1 MGLKIDEIATVGIV
15 RAAKE
20 MIEAHFEQVGRR
32 RIAGNMPA
40 EFTVGAIGPHDHG
53 QRIPAQRGGKLFFD
67 IEVSRIR
74 RLLIDGDRIR
84 VGRDIEARRCDTVG
98 RRVGREPIEQVLSR
112 SAPACRTTP
121 SSASSHS
128 AVSSGSSSIFVWPR
142 ERIEGVPVDKS
153 VILQLRKS
161 NASSVASAQRLRGMP
176 QNVWS
181 Y

>member
-98 RRVGREPIEQVLSR
+98 RRVGREPIEQVLSPFGTGMPNH
-112 SAPACRTTP
+112 A
-121 SSASSHS
+121 
-128 AVSSGSSSIFVWPR
+128 I
-142 ERIEGVPVDKS
+142 ERIEPFGGFEWVVVDFR
-153 VILQLRKS
+153 L
-161 NASSVASAQRLRGMP
+161 AQGKDRGCP
-176 QNVWS
+176 RR
-181 Y
+181 